1 MKIRRQNTKKWQKK
15 TKKPISYR
23 KYMKRIFKKIY
34 EFAYYEHPWIFES
47 LIAFI
52 VFLILFAIASILVEF
67 IKYLF
72 GQVGGLILLICI
84 FAFVFALN

>member
-1 MKIRRQNTKKWQKK
+1 MKKIL
-15 TKKPISYR
+15 
-23 KYMKRIFKKIY
+23 KKIY

-52 VFLILFAIASILVEF
+52 VFLILFVLALMLVEF
-67 IKYLF
+67 IKCLF

-84 FAFVFALN
+84 FAFVLLL

>member
-1 MKIRRQNTKKWQKK
+1 MKKIL
-15 TKKPISYR
+15 
-23 KYMKRIFKKIY
+23 KKIY

-47 LIAFI
+47 LITFI
-52 VFLILFAIASILVEF
+52 VSLILFAIALILVEF

-84 FAFVFALN
+84 FAFVLLL